1 MWYHTIEL
9 GVEPNFSVVE
19 ISVVRGG
26 ECRVWGLGFGTSG
39 YSVLFLMGLRLQC

>member
-19 ISVVRGG
+19 MSVVRER
-26 ECRVWGLGFGTSG
+26 ECRVWGLGFGTYFG
-39 YSVLFLMGLRLQC
+39 AGLSATDVRV